1 MERPGAE
8 GTVRP
13 LPAVSRAATPTD
25 RATPRSIGHAPGS
38 GRARPGGGPPWH
50 RGGRVARWAVA
61 SLAACL
67 SLAACGTT
75 SPAKGAAPSGGTPVT
90 GGTAVYAHEVGD
102 NFTWIFPIPNA
113 TNLEAWDQNTAYD
126 FWPQL
131 YAPGVGTSPDVNEA
145 DSLAYP
151 PVWSNG
157 DTTVTVRLRRYLWS
171 DGTPVTTKDVKF
183 FFQLYDANKSQI
195 GTYIPGDLPDNV
207 ASVDYVSPTEF
218 VLHLTHRVAPT
229 WYLLN
234 QLSLIVPLPAQ
245 SWDRTSMSSP
255 AGSAASTPPGAK
267 AVFTFLNKQSET
279 VSTYATNP
287 LWQVVDGPFR
297 ISAYNPATFQMTM
310 VPNPRYSGT
319 IKPRLSKVVM
329 ETFPSD
335 TAELDALRSGQ
346 LDYGFLPYSDLA
358 LKGLLEREG
367 YTVAPWIAEFNN
379 YWELGY
385 TSPVYGP
392 LVRQLYLRQA
402 LQHLVDDPLFMKK
415 VLHGIGALIYGP
427 VPSLPGS
434 KLVDSTERA
443 DPDPYSV
450 AAARALLLA
459 HGWRQTG
466 PGGVMVCAHPGTG
479 SGECGAGIAA
489 GRQLQL
495 LMIYMTGYPTM
506 VAEAESFQSSAAQAG
521 VKIVFE
527 PESQTTMF
535 SNGGVCPPGPCNW
548 GIVAYANYLWN
559 YTQTDAYP
567 TGGIYLQ
574 TGNYWGGGY
583 SSPTADKL
591 IAATHTEGG
600 LAPLYA
606 YENYVSRDIAGLWVP
621 VRADRISV
629 VKDTLRGWEPQQIFA
644 NPLPARWYEVR

>member
-1 MERPGAE
+1 MRARSAEERARHR
-8 GTVRP
+8 RP
-13 LPAVSRAATPTD
+13 LRRLLALLPAVS
-25 RATPRSIGHAPGS
+25 
-38 GRARPGGGPPWH
+38 
-50 RGGRVARWAVA
+50 
-61 SLAACL
+61 LAGL
-67 SLAACGTT
+67 LAACGTT
-75 SPAKGAAPSGGTPVT
+75 SKPAVQHSQPAT
-90 GGTAVYAHEVGD
+90 GGTATYALQ
-102 NFTWIFPIPNA
+102 A
-113 TNLEAWDQNTAYD
+113 TDAFSWMLPFENSANEEPWDLSTD
-126 FWPQL
+126 EGMWRPL
-131 YAPGVGTSPDVNEA
+131 YFEGSGSKPVINQKL
-145 DSLAYP
+145 SLAYP
-151 PVWSNG
+151 PVYSAN
-157 DTTVTVRLRRYLWS
+157 DTVVTIRLKPYRWS
-171 DGTPVTTKDVKF
+171 DGAPVTARDVQF
-183 FFQLYDANKSQI
+183 SVNLYRAGEADIA
-195 GTYIPGDLPDNV
+195 TYVPGNFPDDITSLDV
-207 ASVDYVSPTEF
+207 VSPTEL
-218 VLHLTHRVAPT
+218 VLHLNRPYSQEWFTD
-229 WYLLN
+229 N
-234 QLSLIVPLPAQ
+234 QLVNLIPLPQQA
-245 SWDRTSMSSP
+245 WDRTSANRSVGNFDETP
-255 AGSAASTPPGAK
+255 AGAK
-267 AVFTFLNKQSET
+267 AVFTFLEDQSKQLA
-279 VSTYATNP
+279 TYATNP
-287 LWQVVDGPFR
+287 LWRVVDGPWIVTR
-297 ISAYNPATFQMTM
+297 YDAATGQTELTA
-310 VPNPRYSGT
+310 NRAYSGPE
-319 IKPRLSKVVM
+319 KPRLDHVIL
-329 ETFPSD
+329 ETFTSD
-335 TAELDALRSGQ
+335 TAEVDALRSGSI
-346 LDYGFLPYSDLA
+346 DYGWIPYSDL
-358 LKGLLEREG
+358 GLESYFRAHG
-367 YTVAPWIAEFNN
+367 FTVAPWAPD
-379 YWELGY
+379 YYQSAELGY

-392 LVRQLYLRQA
+392 LLRQLYVRQA
-402 LQHLVDDPLFMKK
+402 LQHLVDDPLDLATT
-415 VLHGIGALIYGP
+415 LHGIGQLTYGP
-427 VPSLPGS
+427 APNIPGS
-434 KLVDSTERA
+434 PWVSPEEKT

-479 SGECGAGIAA
+479 RGECGAGIAA